1 MFNET
6 EGKQLGGWLILVGI
20 GVVLNVG
27 GNLSELLVE
36 ANILNLILLLAACYL
51 AYLFFSKHYLFP
63 RIYICIQLITLFII
77 LVVLATDTMPSENEW
92 TLLIGV
98 AGVLI
103 WVPYMLLSKRV
114 KETFVEK
121 KPYQFRR

>member
-1 MFNET
+1 MSFMRVSS
-6 EGKQLGGWLILVGI
+6 KVRLGIVLTILWVG
-20 GVVLNVG
+20 
-27 GNLSELLVE
+27 
-36 ANILNLILLLAACYL
+36 YL
-51 AYLFFSKHYLFP
+51 W
-63 RIYICIQLITLFII
+63 
-77 LVVLATDTMPSENEW
+77 PSENEW